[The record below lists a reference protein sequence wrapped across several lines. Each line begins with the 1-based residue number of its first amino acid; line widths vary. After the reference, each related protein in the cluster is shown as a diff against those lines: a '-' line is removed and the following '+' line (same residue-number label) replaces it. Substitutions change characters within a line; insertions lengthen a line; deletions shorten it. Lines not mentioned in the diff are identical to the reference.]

1 MYYSRVAA
9 TFARVFPDIGAPL
22 VKRLRGAFHFH
33 AKRKDQSSYRLA
45 HKLRNVKYLAE
56 LTKFR
61 VAPPIVA
68 FGCLRQLLGDFQH
81 HNIEVA
87 ATLLEGCGRFL
98 YRQPETHSRC
108 KELLDIMMRL
118 KNAKNVD
125 ESIGYMVENACVPL
139 SQLRTFG
146 SRLTVH
152 VLRTSVRSSD
162 FTHSSSPPFPL
173 SATGAASRT
182 RRQRRS
188 LLKSFRRCIVSS
200 RRSLRRNRRVRGGG
214 GGRRARWSALRRF
227 SAACR
232 GATKSAVAR
241 PLSRTPCSR

>member
-1 MYYSRVAA
+1 MYYSRIAA

-33 AKRKDQSSYRLA
+33 AKRKDQSAYRLA

-68 FGCLRQLLGDFQH
+68 FGCLRQLLRDFQH
-81 HNIEVA
+81 HNIEIA

-125 ESIGYMVENACVPL
+125 ESIGYMVDNACVPPCL
-139 SQLRTFG
+139 LCTFC
-146 SRLTVH
+146 LWF
-152 VLRTSVRSSD
+152 VLLSVRPFRFVASSL
-162 FTHSSSPPFPL
+162 PL
-173 SATGAASRT
+173 P
-182 RRQRRS
+182 S
-188 LLKSFRRCIVSS
+188 LLPSPQLLALRPAPEVDEDRRHDRPAAAPVHYPHLCAEADA
-200 RRSLRRNRRVRGGG
+200 GGK
-214 GGRRARWSALRRF
+214 RAR
-227 SAACR
+227 
-232 GATKSAVAR
+232 KK
-241 PLSRTPCSR
+241 

>member
-1 MYYSRVAA
+1 MYYSRIAA

-33 AKRKDQSSYRLA
+33 AKRKDQSAYRLA

-68 FGCLRQLLGDFQH
+68 FGCLRQLLRDFQH
-81 HNIEVA
+81 HNIEIA

-125 ESIGYMVENACVPL
+125 ESIGYMVDNACVPPCL
-139 SQLRTFG
+139 LCTF
-146 SRLTVH
+146 
-152 VLRTSVRSSD
+152 VLFVVRAFLRSS
-162 FTHSSSPPFPL
+162 FPL
-173 SATGAASRT
+173 RCLFLTPPLPPPVPAASGAASRT
-182 RRQRRS
+182 RSRRRS
-188 LLKSFRRCIVSS
+188 PSRSS
-200 RRSLRRNRRVRGGG
+200 RCCTGTLPTSLRRSRR
-214 GGRRARWSALRRF
+214 GRQT
-227 SAACR
+227 
-232 GATKSAVAR
+232 GAKEVKK
-241 PLSRTPCSR
+241 